1 MKKEAVMYIRQFDF
15 PGESAEIKYISGFK
29 YTCYDSFYPFWIFP
43 DRGLETIDFEPIT
56 IFCGGNGSG
65 KTTALNIIAE
75 KLGLHRDSAFN
86 RTSFFRDFTDMCRCR
101 TFGSVPEHS
110 CIITSDDVFD
120 YMLDIRTLNEGI
132 DIRREELF
140 AEYTDAR
147 YSGFKLNSLDD
158 YDQLKKV
165 NNARR
170 LSKSKFARGGVM
182 DNVRGRSNGENAF
195 SYFADRIRENALY
208 LLDEPENSLS
218 AERQLELAR
227 FLEDSVRFF
236 GCQFILSTHSPFLLS
251 LRDARIYNFDARPI
265 SVCRWTELKNV
276 RTFFDFFM
284 THREEFG

>member
-1 MKKEAVMYIRQFDF
+1 MYIRQFDF

-65 KTTALNIIAE
+65 KTTALNKIAE

-101 TFGSVPEHS
+101 TFGAVPEHS

-165 NNARR
+165 NNSRR

-195 SYFADRIRENALY
+195 SYFADRIR
-208 LLDEPENSLS
+208 
-218 AERQLELAR
+218 
-227 FLEDSVRFF
+227 
-236 GCQFILSTHSPFLLS
+236 
-251 LRDARIYNFDARPI
+251 
-265 SVCRWTELKNV
+265 
-276 RTFFDFFM
+276 
-284 THREEFG
+284 

>member
-1 MKKEAVMYIRQFDF
+1 MKKEAIMYIRQFDF

-101 TFGSVPEHS
+101 TFGAVPEHS

-147 YSGFKLNSLDD
+147 YSGFKLNSLEMCIRD
-158 YDQLKKV
+158 
-165 NNARR
+165 R
-170 LSKSKFARGGVM
+170 SGGIALLH
-182 DNVRGRSNGENAF
+182 SQF
-195 SYFADRIRENALY
+195 QIR
-208 LLDEPENSLS
+208 DSLS
-218 AERQLELAR
+218 FVGDENFYMIRIKIN
-227 FLEDSVRFF
+227 DSFPAAAVYKR
-236 GCQFILSTHSPFLLS
+236 IDLRLVHRYRYALDHS
-251 LRDARIYNFDARPI
+251 
-265 SVCRWTELKNV
+265 
-276 RTFFDFFM
+276 
-284 THREEFG
+284 G